1 MTLFNVK
8 MAIHFSNNIFYDIGE
23 TSVANLEKTTKSSLY
38 HSFKHLVSPPS
49 FHQVILSGL
58 FIREDSRTIYFYI
71 Y

>member
-38 HSFKHLVSPPS
+38 HPFKRLVSATQFSPGDIVWP
-49 FHQVILSGL
+49 
-58 FIREDSRTIYFYI
+58 IY
-71 Y
+71 